1 MITSEQLQGSPTLL
15 LDLDLNTCSVSDLFE
30 SQGIDVESAG
40 GATGLVGWFDLHCC
54 KDHPDVVLSTSPSA
68 PKTHWLQCWMPFDK
82 ALEGST
88 KLHVQVQLKPQN
100 LAGLPELCVV
110 LSDLSG
116 EDHHA
121 QFFLDRGVV
130 EYGKVRAEARESEPK
145 RRRLETEA
153 GCWFQKFKRVGIFSR
168 FNFQDLSRS

>member
-1 MITSEQLQGSPTLL
+1 
-15 LDLDLNTCSVSDLFE
+15 
-30 SQGIDVESAG
+30 
-40 GATGLVGWFDLHCC
+40 
-54 KDHPDVVLSTSPSA
+54 
-68 PKTHWLQCWMPFDK
+68 MPFDK